1 MFQINNKTIEEDY
14 NSLSEYVYLERSKSN
29 ILLYPTFS
37 DHNDIDSSLIVSC
50 LNTNG
55 KMALKKV
62 LWAIK

>member
-1 MFQINNKTIEEDY
+1 MFQINNKAIDDDYTI
-14 NSLSEYVYLERSKSN
+14 LSEYVYLERSKSN
-29 ILLYPTFS
+29 IVLYPTFS
-37 DHNDIDSSLIVSC
+37 DHKDIDSSLIVSC